1 MLLLKFTVEI
11 CQGIH
16 DVKIWQ
22 LLILKFR
29 VYTFANS
36 EVPESCLNS
45 DLSLSSL
52 QEHGNAFMKK
62 QESCL
67 LEERNFILFFIVKF

>member
-16 DVKIWQ
+16 DIKIRQ

-29 VYTFANS
+29 VYTFGNS
-36 EVPESCLNS
+36 EVSESCLTS

-52 QEHGNAFMKK
+52 QECGNAFMKK
-62 QESCL
+62 QEKL
-67 LEERNFILFFIVKF
+67 LEERNFIFFIVKF

>member
-16 DVKIWQ
+16 DIKIQQ

-29 VYTFANS
+29 AYTFANS
-36 EVPESCLNS
+36 EVYESCLTS
-45 DLSLSSL
+45 DLSLSPHFKS
-52 QEHGNAFMKK
+52 MVM
-62 QESCL
+62 L
-67 LEERNFILFFIVKF
+67 L